1 LTSDCDASPPP
12 SIVSDAAENT
22 VGPPASLPDFP
33 TGLTSMNDR
42 YRPLKTNY
50 NETPVLIIDTQAN
63 PHEILDAAQQRI
75 RAASDLLETLYC
87 LCFKQADVK
96 DIPNIVN
103 ALYLLTQ
110 DGCQLLETAKQLIK

>member
-1 LTSDCDASPPP
+1 
-12 SIVSDAAENT
+12 
-22 VGPPASLPDFP
+22 
-33 TGLTSMNDR
+33 MNDR

-96 DIPNIVN
+96 DIPSIVS

-110 DGCQLLETAKQLIK
+110 DGHELLEVARQRLPRITTN

>member
-1 LTSDCDASPPP
+1 
-12 SIVSDAAENT
+12 
-22 VGPPASLPDFP
+22 
-33 TGLTSMNDR
+33 MNMHDPQAPR
-42 YRPLKTNY
+42 YHPLKSNY
-50 NETPVLIIDTQAN
+50 SDHPVLTIDTQAS
-63 PHEILDAAQQRI
+63 HGDLLDAAHQRL

-110 DGCQLLETAKQLIK
+110 DGCELLEVAKLQLTTSL

>member
-1 LTSDCDASPPP
+1 MTTFHSLT
-12 SIVSDAAENT
+12 
-22 VGPPASLPDFP
+22 
-33 TGLTSMNDR
+33 DR
-42 YRPLKTNY
+42 YRPLKTSY
-50 NETPVLIIDTQAN
+50 SDTPVLVIDTEAN
-63 PHEILDAAQQRI
+63 PHEILDASLQRI

-110 DGCQLLETAKQLIK
+110 DGCELLEVAKQRMK

>member
-1 LTSDCDASPPP
+1 MNTRHSLT
-12 SIVSDAAENT
+12 
-22 VGPPASLPDFP
+22 
-33 TGLTSMNDR
+33 DR
-42 YRPLKTNY
+42 YRPLKTSY
-50 NETPVLIIDTQAN
+50 SDTPVLVIDTEAN
-63 PHEILDAAQQRI
+63 PHEILNAAQQRI

-110 DGCQLLETAKQLIK
+110 DGHELLEIARQRLPKTTVG